1 MSLSDMLKKRSNPL
15 SYLVA
20 IDIMH
25 QIASDMCYLHDMH
38 VVHLDLKPDNALMEE
53 NPLKE
58 EK

>member
-1 MSLSDMLKKRSNPL
+1 MSLSGMLKKRSNLL

-38 VVHLDLKPDNALMEE
+38 VAHLDLKPDDALMEE
-53 NPLKE
+53 NSLKK